1 MDPCNGETVEYM
13 NNVGRT
19 PKNWEKDNVLTGEI
33 IDAMESTK
41 GPDYVYTISVQGHG
55 KYPTEQVLEDPE
67 ITVTSAPTEA
77 LKWQY
82 EYYANQIHEMDKFVA
97 DFIEAMSQYDED
109 VVVVMYGDHLPAID
123 NISDENLKDGRI
135 TYQTDYFI
143 WSNFGL
149 EKEDKDLCSYQIGSE
164 VLDRIGIANGTM
176 VTFHQNHRDDENYLE
191 ELHAL
196 QYDMLYG
203 EKYIYDGKNPWEPA
217 DMKMGVKE
225 IKIDS
230 IVKIGDKYYIKGQN
244 FTEYSKV
251 NLDGEILDTVYLGP
265 TILGLEEKVDPDDVS
280 KMKVSQVDDNEILG
294 TTE

>member
-1 MDPCNGETVEYM
+1 
-13 NNVGRT
+13 
-19 PKNWEKDNVLTGEI
+19 
-33 IDAMESTK
+33 
-41 GPDYVYTISVQGHG
+41 
-55 KYPTEQVLEDPE
+55 
-67 ITVTSAPTEA
+67 
-77 LKWQY
+77 
-82 EYYANQIHEMDKFVA
+82 MDKFVA

-164 VLDRIGIANGTM
+164 VLDRIGITNGTM

-203 EKYIYDGKNPWEPA
+203 EKYIYDGKNPWEPT

>member
-1 MDPCNGETVEYM
+1 
-13 NNVGRT
+13 
-19 PKNWEKDNVLTGEI
+19 
-33 IDAMESTK
+33 MESTK

-203 EKYIYDGKNPWEPA
+203 EKYIYDGENPWEPT